1 MTARLILRGTD
12 LRYVITDHLL
22 RHGPQTI
29 ADLLEQLDYHGFEVK
44 NPASKRVSDALRCE
58 VRHGRVRRLRRGR
71 YGPAAM
77 PRSTEHRI
85 HTRAMA

>member
-1 MTARLILRGTD
+1 
-12 LRYVITDHLL
+12 
-22 RHGPQTI
+22 
-29 ADLLEQLDYHGFEVK
+29 
-44 NPASKRVSDALRCE
+44 DALRCE

-85 HTRAMA
+85 HTRAMALRAKAYLVTDRDDARFWDRFAAYP